1 MTIPISGRRIL
12 VNLVIQIIPI
22 PFWGCLSGA
31 DGYDTGVV
39 DCQRVFSEVFQL
51 LVAVFVCLGHAW
63 RSFFELNT
71 PLGRGSG
78 TGCSQAAPATCGGV

>member
-31 DGYDTGVV
+31 DGYDGGVV
-39 DCQRVFSEVFQL
+39 GCQ
-51 LVAVFVCLGHAW
+51 GW
-63 RSFFELNT
+63 
-71 PLGRGSG
+71 
-78 TGCSQAAPATCGGV
+78 GGVFPGFSLFLRVS